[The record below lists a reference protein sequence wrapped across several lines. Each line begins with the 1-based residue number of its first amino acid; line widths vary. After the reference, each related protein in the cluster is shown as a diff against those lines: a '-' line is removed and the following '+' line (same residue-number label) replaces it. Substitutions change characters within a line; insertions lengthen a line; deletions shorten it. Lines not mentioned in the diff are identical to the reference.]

1 MDEQTVVHWLT
12 GPNGGLLA
20 LGAIVGIVATWT
32 VNLKIIS
39 PILQRAHAAEIA
51 ALQSRIE
58 AMETAFKAEMASLR
72 ARVQELEST
81 EAEYHK
87 ILKERAHLLPETA
100 GH

>member
-12 GPNGGLLA
+12 GPNGGLIA
-20 LGAIVGIVATWT
+20 MGAIFGIVATWA

-51 ALQSRIE
+51 ALQARID
-58 AMETAFKAEMASLR
+58 AMDVAFKAEMQALR
-72 ARVQELEST
+72 MRVQELEAT

-87 ILKERAHLLPETA
+87 ILKQRANLLPETG

>member
-1 MDEQTVVHWLT
+1 MDQDTVVHWLT

-20 LGAIVGIVATWT
+20 LGAIAGIVATWA

-51 ALQSRIE
+51 ALQARID
-58 AMETAFKAEMASLR
+58 AMDVAFKAEMQALR
-72 ARVQELEST
+72 MRVQELEAT

-87 ILKERAHLLPETA
+87 ILKQRANLLPEA
-100 GH
+100 